1 MGCYIG
7 IVPGHN
13 DGDESNSIDREEE
26 SYMNEIIRE
35 LLKHVNESGWKVTE
49 EEIMRLWNLGY
60 EEKDILVK
68 GFIKKFQEIK
78 DKSREINNKVKSYWR
93 TEITWY

>member
-13 DGDESNSIDREEE
+13 DSDESNSIDSEEE

-35 LLKHVNESGWKVTE
+35 LLKHVNESGWEVTE